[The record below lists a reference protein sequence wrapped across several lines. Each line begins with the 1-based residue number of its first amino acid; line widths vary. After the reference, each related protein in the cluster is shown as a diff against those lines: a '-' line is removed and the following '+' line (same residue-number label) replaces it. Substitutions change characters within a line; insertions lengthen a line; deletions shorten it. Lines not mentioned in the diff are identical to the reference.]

1 MHTPRPLTVLALLAL
16 TLTSCGPKSGGG
28 GGKPTAE
35 EAAAFALR
43 ADARLKELWVEQ
55 SQAAWA
61 FATNITP
68 ETEAAASAADEK
80 AMAGLTELVKEAKRY
95 QDVEADETTER
106 LLKLLML
113 ATPLPAPDDDASRK
127 ELAETSTKLNSLYAT
142 GKVQYKGETLTLDD
156 VSERLSTSRDYDEQL
171 ALWEGWHAV
180 APPMKPLY
188 TRFAELG
195 NQGAKEMGFGDM
207 GALWRS
213 GYDMPP
219 DEFVTEMDRLWGQ
232 VSPLYEQLHCAV
244 RAELVEQYGPE
255 KVNPTGPIPAHL
267 LGNMWAQSW
276 AGLYPEMIPYPDQPS
291 LDVTASLVDQGYDAV
306 RMVKLAEGF
315 FTSLGLKPLPDTF
328 WERSMLTRPEGR
340 EVVCHASA
348 WDLSFEGDVRIKMCT
363 RPTMDDLI
371 TVHHELGHDY
381 YYLYYYDKPV
391 LFQQGAHDGFHEAIG
406 DTLVLSVTPS
416 YLKQVGLLS
425 EVSDSPEAVINDQ
438 LLTALDRVAFLPFGL
453 LMDRWR
459 WGVFSGETSPDEYNA
474 AWWALRDQYQGVAP
488 ATPRGE
494 EHFDPG
500 AKYHIPAHTPYSR
513 YFLSM
518 ILQFQFHKALCDASG
533 YEGPLHQCSIYG
545 SDEAG
550 TRLATMLAMG
560 SSKPWPD
567 ALEAMTGSRQM
578 DGGPMLEY
586 FTPLMG
592 YLKEQ
597 NKDRQCGW

>member
-1 MHTPRPLTVLALLAL
+1 MHTSSPLRLLALLAL
-16 TLTSCGPKSGGG
+16 TLSSCGPKLGG

-113 ATPLPAPDDDASRK
+113 ATPLPAPDDDKLRK

-142 GKVQYKGETLTLDD
+142 GKVEYKGETLTLDD
-156 VSERLSTSRDYDEQL
+156 VSERLGASRDYDEQL

-195 NQGAKEMGFGDM
+195 NQGAKEMGVSDM

-232 VSPLYEQLHCAV
+232 VNPLYEQLHCAV

-255 KVNPTGPIPAHL
+255 KVSPTGPIPAHL

-306 RMVKLAEGF
+306 RMVQLAEGF
-315 FTSLGLKPLPDTF
+315 FTSLGLKPLPSTF
-328 WERSMLTRPEGR
+328 WERSMLTRPEGK

-363 RPTMDDLI
+363 RPNMDDLI

-474 AWWALRDQYQGVAP
+474 SWWALRGQYQGIAP
-488 ATPRGE
+488 ASPRGE

-533 YEGPLHQCSIYG
+533 YTGPLHQCSIYG

-567 ALEAMTGSRQM
+567 ALEAMTGTRQM
-578 DGGPMLEY
+578 DAGPMLEY

>member
-1 MHTPRPLTVLALLAL
+1 MHTSSPLRLLALLAL
-16 TLTSCGPKSGGG
+16 TLSSCGPKLGG

-113 ATPLPAPDDDASRK
+113 ATPLPAPDDDKLRK

-142 GKVQYKGETLTLDD
+142 GKVEYKGETLTLDD
-156 VSERLSTSRDYDEQL
+156 VSERLGASRDYDEQL

-195 NQGAKEMGFGDM
+195 NQGAKEMGVSDM

-232 VSPLYEQLHCAV
+232 VNPLYEQLHCAV

-255 KVNPTGPIPAHL
+255 KVSPTGPIPAHL

-306 RMVKLAEGF
+306 RMVQLAEGF
-315 FTSLGLKPLPDTF
+315 FTSLGLKPLPSTF
-328 WERSMLTRPEGR
+328 WERSMLTRPEGK

-474 AWWALRDQYQGVAP
+474 SWWALRGQYQGIAP
-488 ATPRGE
+488 ASPRGE

-567 ALEAMTGSRQM
+567 ALEAMTGTRQM
-578 DGGPMLEY
+578 DAGPMLEY

>member
-1 MHTPRPLTVLALLAL
+1 MHTSSPLRFFALVAL
-16 TLTSCGPKSGGG
+16 TLSSCGPKLGG
-28 GGKPTAE
+28 GGKPTPE
-35 EAAAFALR
+35 EAAAFAQR
-43 ADARLKELWVEQ
+43 ADARLKELWGEQ
-55 SQAAWA
+55 SQ
-61 FATNITP
+61 
-68 ETEAAASAADEK
+68 SAADEK

-113 ATPLPAPDDDASRK
+113 ATPLPAPDDDALRK

-142 GKVQYKGETLTLDD
+142 GKVEYKGATLTLDD
-156 VSERLSTSRDYDEQL
+156 VSERLSASRDYDEQL

-195 NQGAKEMGFGDM
+195 NQGAKEMGVSDM

-219 DEFVTEMDRLWGQ
+219 DEFVT
-232 VSPLYEQLHCAV
+232 
-244 RAELVEQYGPE
+244 
-255 KVNPTGPIPAHL
+255 
-267 LGNMWAQSW
+267 
-276 AGLYPEMIPYPDQPS
+276 EMIPYPDQPS

-315 FTSLGLKPLPDTF
+315 FTSLGLKPLPQTF
-328 WERSMLTRPEGR
+328 WERSMLTRPEGK

-363 RPTMDDLI
+363 RPNMDDLI

-474 AWWALRDQYQGVAP
+474 SWWALRGQYQGIAP
-488 ATPRGE
+488 ASPRGE

-567 ALEAMTGSRQM
+567 ALEAMTGTRQM
-578 DGGPMLEY
+578 DAGPMLEY

>member
-1 MHTPRPLTVLALLAL
+1 M
-16 TLTSCGPKSGGG
+16 
-28 GGKPTAE
+28 
-35 EAAAFALR
+35 
-43 ADARLKELWVEQ
+43 
-55 SQAAWA
+55 
-61 FATNITP
+61 
-68 ETEAAASAADEK
+68 
-80 AMAGLTELVKEAKRY
+80 
-95 QDVEADETTER
+95 
-106 LLKLLML
+106 
-113 ATPLPAPDDDASRK
+113 RK

-142 GKVQYKGETLTLDD
+142 GKVEYKGATLTLDD
-156 VSERLSTSRDYDEQL
+156 VSERLSASRDYDEQL

-195 NQGAKEMGFGDM
+195 NQGAKEMGVSDM

-232 VSPLYEQLHCAV
+232 VNPLYEQLHCAV

-255 KVNPTGPIPAHL
+255 KVSPTGPIPAHL

-315 FTSLGLKPLPDTF
+315 FTSLGLKPLPQTF
-328 WERSMLTRPEGR
+328 WERSMLTRPEGK

-363 RPTMDDLI
+363 RPNMDDLI

-474 AWWALRDQYQGVAP
+474 SWWALRGQYQGIAP
-488 ATPRGE
+488 ASPRGE

-567 ALEAMTGSRQM
+567 ALEAMTGTRQM
-578 DGGPMLEY
+578 DAGPMLEY

>member
-1 MHTPRPLTVLALLAL
+1 MHTSSPLRFLALVAL
-16 TLTSCGPKSGGG
+16 TLSSCGPKLGG
-28 GGKPTAE
+28 GGKPTPE
-35 EAAAFALR
+35 EAAAFAQR

-113 ATPLPAPDDDASRK
+113 ATPLPAPDDDKLRK

-142 GKVQYKGETLTLDD
+142 GKVEYKGETLTLDD
-156 VSERLSTSRDYDEQL
+156 VSERLGASRDYDEQL

-195 NQGAKEMGFGDM
+195 NQGAKEMGVSDM

-232 VSPLYEQLHCAV
+232 VNPLYEQLHCAV

-255 KVNPTGPIPAHL
+255 KVSPTGPIPAHL

-306 RMVKLAEGF
+306 RMVKQTRHNLIKQAAQLA
-315 FTSLGLKPLPDTF
+315 
-328 WERSMLTRPEGR
+328 PEMFDR
-340 EVVCHASA
+340 ASPEYA
-348 WDLSFEGDVRIKMCT
+348 KDLASTMRI
-363 RPTMDDLI
+363 
-371 TVHHELGHDY
+371 
-381 YYLYYYDKPV
+381 
-391 LFQQGAHDGFHEAIG
+391 FSAAIG
-406 DTLVLSVTPS
+406 SVA
-416 YLKQVGLLS
+416 GRD
-425 EVSDSPEAVINDQ
+425 VSINPLDLEWFWKDASLEIRPGASSD
-438 LLTALDRVAFLPFGL
+438 LLTP
-453 LMDRWR
+453 
-459 WGVFSGETSPDEYNA
+459 P
-474 AWWALRDQYQGVAP
+474 
-488 ATPRGE
+488 PRQRR
-494 EHFDPG
+494 
-500 AKYHIPAHTPYSR
+500 K
-513 YFLSM
+513 
-518 ILQFQFHKALCDASG
+518 
-533 YEGPLHQCSIYG
+533 
-545 SDEAG
+545 
-550 TRLATMLAMG
+550 
-560 SSKPWPD
+560 
-567 ALEAMTGSRQM
+567 
-578 DGGPMLEY
+578 
-586 FTPLMG
+586 
-592 YLKEQ
+592 
-597 NKDRQCGW
+597 

>member
-1 MHTPRPLTVLALLAL
+1 MHTSSPLPVLALLAL
-16 TLTSCGPKSGGG
+16 TLTSCGPKVGG

-35 EAAAFALR
+35 EAAAFATR

-106 LLKLLML
+106 MLKLLML
-113 ATPLPAPDDDASRK
+113 ATPLPAPDDDALRK

-142 GKVQYKGETLTLDD
+142 GKVEYKGETLTLDD
-156 VSERLSTSRDYDEQL
+156 VSERLGTSRDYDEQL

-195 NQGAKEMGFGDM
+195 NQGAKEMGVSDM

-232 VSPLYEQLHCAV
+232 VNPLYEQLHCAV

-255 KVNPTGPIPAHL
+255 KVSPTGPIPAHL

-306 RMVKLAEGF
+306 RMVQLAEGF
-315 FTSLGLKPLPDTF
+315 FTSLGLKPLPQTF
-328 WERSMLTRPEGR
+328 WERSMLTRPEGK

-474 AWWALRDQYQGVAP
+474 SWWALRGQYQGIAP
-488 ATPRGE
+488 ASPRGE

-533 YEGPLHQCSIYG
+533 YTGPLHQCSIYG

-567 ALEAMTGSRQM
+567 ALEAMTGTRQM
-578 DGGPMLEY
+578 DAGPMLEY

>member
-1 MHTPRPLTVLALLAL
+1 
-16 TLTSCGPKSGGG
+16 
-28 GGKPTAE
+28 
-35 EAAAFALR
+35 
-43 ADARLKELWVEQ
+43 
-55 SQAAWA
+55 
-61 FATNITP
+61 
-68 ETEAAASAADEK
+68 
-80 AMAGLTELVKEAKRY
+80 
-95 QDVEADETTER
+95 
-106 LLKLLML
+106 
-113 ATPLPAPDDDASRK
+113 
-127 ELAETSTKLNSLYAT
+127 
-142 GKVQYKGETLTLDD
+142 
-156 VSERLSTSRDYDEQL
+156 
-171 ALWEGWHAV
+171 
-180 APPMKPLY
+180 
-188 TRFAELG
+188 
-195 NQGAKEMGFGDM
+195 
-207 GALWRS
+207 
-213 GYDMPP
+213 
-219 DEFVTEMDRLWGQ
+219 
-232 VSPLYEQLHCAV
+232 
-244 RAELVEQYGPE
+244 
-255 KVNPTGPIPAHL
+255 
-267 LGNMWAQSW
+267 
-276 AGLYPEMIPYPDQPS
+276 
-291 LDVTASLVDQGYDAV
+291 
-306 RMVKLAEGF
+306 
-315 FTSLGLKPLPDTF
+315 
-328 WERSMLTRPEGR
+328 MLTRPEGK

-474 AWWALRDQYQGVAP
+474 SWWALRGQYQGIAP
-488 ATPRGE
+488 ASPRGE

-533 YEGPLHQCSIYG
+533 YTGPLHQCSIYG

-567 ALEAMTGSRQM
+567 ALEAMTGTRQM
-578 DGGPMLEY
+578 DAGPMLEY

>member
-1 MHTPRPLTVLALLAL
+1 M
-16 TLTSCGPKSGGG
+16 SSF
-28 GGKPTAE
+28 TA
-35 EAAAFALR
+35 
-43 ADARLKELWVEQ
+43 
-55 SQAAWA
+55 
-61 FATNITP
+61 P
-68 ETEAAASAADEK
+68 C
-80 AMAGLTELVKEAKRY
+80 
-95 QDVEADETTER
+95 
-106 LLKLLML
+106 
-113 ATPLPAPDDDASRK
+113 APS
-127 ELAETSTKLNSLYAT
+127 
-142 GKVQYKGETLTLDD
+142 
-156 VSERLSTSRDYDEQL
+156 
-171 ALWEGWHAV
+171 
-180 APPMKPLY
+180 
-188 TRFAELG
+188 
-195 NQGAKEMGFGDM
+195 
-207 GALWRS
+207 
-213 GYDMPP
+213 
-219 DEFVTEMDRLWGQ
+219 
-232 VSPLYEQLHCAV
+232 
-244 RAELVEQYGPE
+244 
-255 KVNPTGPIPAHL
+255 
-267 LGNMWAQSW
+267 
-276 AGLYPEMIPYPDQPS
+276 
-291 LDVTASLVDQGYDAV
+291 SLVDQGYDAV
-306 RMVKLAEGF
+306 RMVQLAEGF
-315 FTSLGLKPLPDTF
+315 FTSLGLKPLPSTF
-328 WERSMLTRPEGR
+328 WERSMLTRPEGK

-363 RPTMDDLI
+363 RPNMDDLI

-474 AWWALRDQYQGVAP
+474 SWWALRGQYQGIAP
-488 ATPRGE
+488 ASPRGE

-533 YEGPLHQCSIYG
+533 YTGPLHQCSIYG

-567 ALEAMTGSRQM
+567 ALEAMTGTRQM
-578 DGGPMLEY
+578 DAGPMLEY

>member
-1 MHTPRPLTVLALLAL
+1 MHTSSPLRFLALVAL
-16 TLTSCGPKSGGG
+16 TLSSCGPKLGG
-28 GGKPTAE
+28 GGKPTPE
-35 EAAAFALR
+35 EAAAFAQR

-113 ATPLPAPDDDASRK
+113 ATPLPAPDDDALRK

-142 GKVQYKGETLTLDD
+142 GKVEYKGETLTLDD
-156 VSERLSTSRDYDEQL
+156 VSERLGASRDYDEQL

-195 NQGAKEMGFGDM
+195 NQGAKEMGVSDM

-232 VSPLYEQLHCAV
+232 VNPLYEQLHCAV

-255 KVNPTGPIPAHL
+255 KVSPTGPIPAHL

-315 FTSLGLKPLPDTF
+315 FTSLGLKPLPQTF
-328 WERSMLTRPEGR
+328 WERSMLTRPEGK

-363 RPTMDDLI
+363 RPNMDDLI

-474 AWWALRDQYQGVAP
+474 SWWALRGQYQGIAP
-488 ATPRGE
+488 ASPRGE

-567 ALEAMTGSRQM
+567 ALEAMTGTRQM
-578 DGGPMLEY
+578 DAGPMLEY

>member
-1 MHTPRPLTVLALLAL
+1 MHTSSSLRLLAL
-16 TLTSCGPKSGGG
+16 VAFTLTSCGPKLGG

-35 EAAAFALR
+35 EAAAFAQR

-106 LLKLLML
+106 MLKLLML
-113 ATPLPAPDDDASRK
+113 ATPLPAPDDDALRK

-142 GKVQYKGETLTLDD
+142 GKVEYKGATLTLDD

-195 NQGAKEMGFGDM
+195 NQGAKEMGVSDM

-232 VSPLYEQLHCAV
+232 VNPLYEQLHCAV

-255 KVNPTGPIPAHL
+255 KVSPTGPIPAHL

-306 RMVKLAEGF
+306 RMVQLAEGF
-315 FTSLGLKPLPDTF
+315 FTSLGLKPLPQTF
-328 WERSMLTRPEGR
+328 WERSMLTRPEGK

-474 AWWALRDQYQGVAP
+474 SWWALRGQYQGIAP
-488 ATPRGE
+488 ASPRGE

-533 YEGPLHQCSIYG
+533 YTGPLHQCSIYG

-567 ALEAMTGSRQM
+567 ALEAMTGTRQM
-578 DGGPMLEY
+578 DAGPMLEY